1 MPIISFWN
9 PTGEGQVGTTTT
21 MVSIANSIAIRNPRY
36 KVLLAQTH
44 FQSLKMESA
53 YFNLNKMANKGNMD
67 DITDIG
73 VDALER
79 LLRSNKIS
87 PESIK
92 TYSKPKG
99 GTSVEVLYGSFKSD
113 KDSFNRVLE
122 TIPFVLDYATQ
133 YYDMVFVDLT
143 KGTDVKEVNDI
154 LQKSDVIVVTLNQDA
169 EILRKMLVQF
179 STLKILQ
186 EKPILP
192 IFSRYDQYLA
202 YSARN
207 ILRNY
212 NFKFDKREVYTIPY
226 NSLYYDAMNN
236 GASLEFFLQHM
247 GDDLATTREGWFI
260 SEVDKAKDKLFQML
274 GDKISEK

>member
-9 PTGEGQVGTTTT
+9 PTGVGQTGTTAT
-21 MVSIANSIAIRNPRY
+21 MVSVANSLAIKNPRY

-44 FQSLKMESA
+44 YKSLKMESA
-53 YFNLNKMANKGNMD
+53 YFNLDKMASKGNMD

-79 LLRSNKIS
+79 LLRSNKIT

-99 GTSVEVLYGSFKSD
+99 QTIEVLYGSFKSD

-122 TIPFVLDYATQ
+122 TVPFMLDYASQ
-133 YYDMVFVDLT
+133 CYDMVFVDLT
-143 KGTDVKEVNDI
+143 SGTSVKEVNDI
-154 LQKSDVIVVTLNQDA
+154 LEKSDIIVVTLNQDK
-169 EILRKMLVQF
+169 EILRKMITQF
-179 STLKILQ
+179 NTLKVLQ

-192 IFSRYDQYLA
+192 VFARYDQYLA
-202 YSARN
+202 YNARN
-207 ILRNY
+207 ILRNF

-226 NSLYYDAMNN
+226 NSQYFDALND
-236 GASLEFFLQHM
+236 GKSLEFFLDHM
-247 GDDLATTREGWFI
+247 NADLATTREGWFI
-260 SEVDKAKDKLFQML
+260 SEVDHIREKLLKML